1 MTTVTFVTFNVLFS
15 TVTLLSEEMIEAS
28 SVTKL
33 SVWVTTVSLC
43 VTIVVTVE
51 VLLLVVFVE
60 RSGTCNAITFFFK
73 NHFLTWP
80 IYVL

>member
-1 MTTVTFVTFNVLFS
+1 MTTVTLVTFDVLFS
-15 TVTLLSEEMIEAS
+15 TVTLPSEEMMEAS

-60 RSGTCNAITFFFK
+60 RSGTCNDIFF
-73 NHFLTWP
+73 
-80 IYVL
+80 